1 MHYPEYYQLAWLGYF
16 SLSVLLFFL
25 WWWCVSPFNRIV
37 KRGLLLFYAAC
48 AWTPI
53 AVNVEQGLWVPAIAV
68 AVFGGFMEGTNTLL
82 SGIRPLMVTSA
93 VALVLVLSEALFIRA
108 KRD

>member
-25 WWWCVSPFNRIV
+25 WWWCVNPFNRV
-37 KRGLLLFYAAC
+37 LKRGLLLFYAAC

-53 AVNVEQGLWVPAIAV
+53 AIAEHDLWVPAVTV
-68 AVFGGFMEGTNTLL
+68 AVFGGFMEGTHILL
-82 SGIRPLMVTSA
+82 SGLRPLMVTLT
-93 VALVLVLSEALFIRA
+93 VALILVLTEALFIRA
-108 KRD
+108 KRH